1 MPFPIE
7 DKLVIG
13 VASSA
18 LFDLSDSHQV
28 YLDQGPEAYRRYQE
42 RRRDVILERGVA
54 FPFIR
59 RFLSINRCFP
69 QQAPVEVVLFSRNS
83 PETGLRVMRSIAH
96 YGLDISRAV
105 FMTGKSPY
113 AYLPAFNTS
122 LFLSANEDDVK
133 SAIAVDYPAGLVLP
147 SRIADEEDDI
157 ELRVAFDFDGVL
169 ADDESETVFKR
180 NNDLVEFHA
189 HETLHAARPH
199 QPGPLAGMFRKL
211 AMLQKLEQEAE
222 RDDPDYRRIVRI
234 AIITARNAPS
244 HERVVTTLGSWGVSA
259 DETFFLGG
267 MDKAR
272 VLSVFK
278 PHIFFDDQ
286 LTHLQSGPGG
296 TIPMVHVPFG
306 IANRRV
312 ADAPA
317 DTVTGVAA
325 PSADPAPAA

>member
-7 DKLVIG
+7 EKLVIG

-28 YLDQGPEAYRRYQE
+28 YLDEGPEAYRSHQARQ
-42 RRRDVILERGVA
+42 RDVILARGVA

-59 RFLSINRCFP
+59 RFLSLNRCFP

-105 FMTGKSPY
+105 FMSGKSPY
-113 AYLPAFNTS
+113 PYLPAFNTA
-122 LFLSANEDDVK
+122 LFLSANEEDVK

-147 SRIADEEDDI
+147 SAIADEEDDI
-157 ELRVAFDFDGVL
+157 ELRVAFDFDGVI
-169 ADDESETVFKR
+169 ADDESETVYKR
-180 NNDLVEFHA
+180 NNDLGEFHA
-189 HETLHAARPH
+189 HETLHMARPH

-211 AMLQKLEQEAE
+211 AMLQQLEHDAQQA
-222 RDDPDYRRIVRI
+222 DPDYRRIVRI
-234 AIITARNAPS
+234 AIITARSAPA

-278 PHIFFDDQ
+278 PHIFFDD
-286 LTHLQSGPGG
+286 
-296 TIPMVHVPFG
+296 
-306 IANRRV
+306 
-312 ADAPA
+312 
-317 DTVTGVAA
+317 
-325 PSADPAPAA
+325 